1 MLYTQNVLIIF
12 PWKYCEAVS
21 IFSWKLCH
29 LHPENIFLFQ
39 YFSLLEIAQPCTQFS
54 FLTSGKAL
62 LTPPSYLHE
71 PRVSEPRSFFFF
83 FFCLQNILL
92 LSVKPL
98 SSLISI
104 TAKTFKLSF
113 SPCLH
118 KSTLVWTCFFH
129 ISHRLMLSHCLFK
142 KKKSLYSLQSVSWS
156 AFFYSVNLHW
166 YLS

>member
-83 FFCLQNILL
+83 FFVSRIYFY
-92 LSVKPL
+92 SL
-98 SSLISI
+98 SSHYHLSSVLQQ
-104 TAKTFKLSF
+104 KLLN
-113 SPCLH
+113 CLFH
-118 KSTLVWTCFFH
+118 LAFINPLVWTCFFH

>member
-83 FFCLQNILL
+83 FVSRIYFY
-92 LSVKPL
+92 SL
-98 SSLISI
+98 SSHYHLSSVLQQ
-104 TAKTFKLSF
+104 KLLN
-113 SPCLH
+113 CLFH
-118 KSTLVWTCFFH
+118 LAFINPLVWTCFFH